1 MVWVANILA
10 HLFCTSVILINCG
23 FCHAEIFTFMLF
35 RSIHLLCFGA
45 LYCINKCLPH
55 IEIPIYPCWGSWV
68 VQLVKHLT
76 LGFTSGRDLRVYRTQ
91 RGVCLI
97 LPLPRPLP
105 FTRSL
110 SFLQWSQLWGPC
122 RALQCYFCHGSWGFQ
137 SPWRSSFQILMSQ
150 FFDIVSL
157 VNLSCIPLQLPS
169 LLLLSWFLQLLVTQS
184 QNAFV
189 SNSLLHLPPQC
200 LGSYLLA
207 PQVQQFRS
215 CMWDLQSVDSITSPF
230 PPSLT
235 THGLHLAFYHVKIHS

>member
-1 MVWVANILA
+1 MGTSGAQGGLWAHRCSIITTSCQNIPSSSCFSVLS
-10 HLFCTSVILINCG
+10 TSVVSSPPSSCPWAWRGDGCPPAPHFPSLLPKNFQVGVSCG
-23 FCHAEIFTFMLF
+23 QIVTYP
-35 RSIHLLCFGA
+35 SLL
-45 LYCINKCLPH
+45 LSPTLPAYS
-55 IEIPIYPCWGSWV
+55 P
-68 VQLVKHLT
+68 
-76 LGFTSGRDLRVYRTQ
+76 
-91 RGVCLI
+91 
-97 LPLPRPLP
+97 
-105 FTRSL
+105 
-110 SFLQWSQLWGPC
+110 FLQWSQLWGPC